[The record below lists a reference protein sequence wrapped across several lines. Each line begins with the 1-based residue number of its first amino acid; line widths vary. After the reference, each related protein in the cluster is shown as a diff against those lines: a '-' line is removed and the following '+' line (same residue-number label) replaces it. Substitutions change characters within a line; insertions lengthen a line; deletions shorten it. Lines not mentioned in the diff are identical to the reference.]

1 MTETKII
8 YHCPNGCNAPLT
20 SDFEVE
26 QTWRVDIDGEP
37 IEPDSPGE
45 ISRSLTQPK
54 CSKCGSEAVEYPCK
68 TIPIFDS
75 CGQPVS
81 TAYMPAKEYRIV
93 FLRHGLSTSLLDIV
107 RRNGADCVIDEGKV
121 YELTQDGLVPR
132 NELPGQ
138 ISLF

>member
-1 MTETKII
+1 MPETRII

-20 SDFEVE
+20 SDFEVK
-26 QTWRVDIDGEP
+26 QTWLVDIDGEP

-45 ISRSLTQPK
+45 IVCSLTQPK
-54 CSKCGSEAVEYPCK
+54 CSKCGSQAVEHQCK
-68 TIPIFDS
+68 AVPIFDS

-93 FLRHGLSTSLLDIV
+93 FLRRGLSTKLLDIV
-107 RRNGADCVIDEGKV
+107 RRNGADCVIADGKV
-121 YELTQDGLVPR
+121 YELTQEGLVSR